1 MMRTIPLLPYIIVQN
16 NNFSYDLEQP
26 SGNQK
31 LMVKNLEGRGKKICS
46 VEYTVW
52 EWHLGTNNGCSFWTT
67 FSCPFWTIIPMITT
81 DDENY
86 SLITLYY
93 CSK

>member
-31 LMVKNLEGRGKKICS
+31 
-46 VEYTVW
+46 
-52 EWHLGTNNGCSFWTT
+52 
-67 FSCPFWTIIPMITT
+67 T
-81 DDENY
+81 DDEN
-86 SLITLYY
+86 S
-93 CSK
+93 